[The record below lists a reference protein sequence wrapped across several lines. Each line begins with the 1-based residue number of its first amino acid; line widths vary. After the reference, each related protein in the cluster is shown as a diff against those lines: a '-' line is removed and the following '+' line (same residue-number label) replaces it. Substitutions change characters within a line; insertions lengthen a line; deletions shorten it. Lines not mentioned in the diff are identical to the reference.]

1 MMKSSS
7 NKELFKRLTVRLI
20 LAVVLVIVIFY
31 LLPRFI
37 HLLLPIILAYL
48 LAALINPLVNRLN
61 SWFKKT
67 KIRSSFSRNLI
78 TLFLTAFI
86 LIVISFLIYLI
97 FATLI
102 QEVVGL
108 ATSIQENWQ
117 SIVTF
122 FEELEN
128 WVAMQVVALPG
139 PAVEILENFTKSI
152 LSFIQNF
159 SSNLLGI
166 AVSSTGWL
174 ISRMG
179 SFSLDII
186 TFFLALYF
194 IMSDFNVILEQV
206 IRRTDQ
212 RLLDSI
218 RLLKNSALV
227 GVVGYLK
234 TQAILAGM
242 AFIFMFIGLTLY
254 GQPYNFIIALALA
267 MLDLLPLVGTIA
279 ILAPWGVIEI
289 IGGDPNKGV
298 FLIILGISYFIF
310 RRLIEPKIMGT
321 QTGLHPLLALIGIY
335 VGIQISGLWGALLG
349 PLVMILMISVIRSG
363 MLENTFRDFKEVYY
377 QTIMILKR
385 D

>member
-1 MMKSSS
+1 MKSSS

-254 GQPYNFIIALALA
+254 GQPYNFIIALGLA